1 MSDASIVRPYALT
14 GGRTRTAGVDLP
26 LEATVATTVAG
37 RAVAVELAHESK
49 VIVDLCRTPTTVV
62 EIAAH
67 LQVPLGV
74 ARVLVA
80 DLTETGYVTVHHH
93 GSDPHRPDMQLLERV
108 LDGIR
113 SL

>member
-1 MSDASIVRPYALT
+1 MSDASIVRPYART
-14 GGRTRTAGVDLP
+14 GGRTRPSGQDLP

-37 RAVAVELAHESK
+37 HAAAVELAHESK
-49 VIVDLCRTPTTVV
+49 LIVDQCRTPTTVLDL
-62 EIAAH
+62 AAR
-67 LQVPLGV
+67 LRVPLGV

-80 DLTETGYVTVHHH
+80 DLAEAGHVAVHHH